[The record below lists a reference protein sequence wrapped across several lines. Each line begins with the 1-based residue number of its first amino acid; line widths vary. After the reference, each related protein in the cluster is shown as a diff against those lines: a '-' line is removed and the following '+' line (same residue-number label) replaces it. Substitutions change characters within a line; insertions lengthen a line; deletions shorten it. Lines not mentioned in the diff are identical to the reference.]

1 MKKLI
6 LCSSACI
13 FGLALAKAQTGGLYK
28 NTLKVGVS
36 GGVAVPNNNAAASA
50 GLDLS
55 YQYLAT
61 NHFGIGIATG
71 YNQFFGKNKDI
82 SNVTLKNNSF
92 GVVPVA
98 ALFRLYPKSH
108 GFYAGADIGY
118 GIITGD
124 KYVAS
129 NATVQRPDGGFYLRP
144 QIGYHNRDWNFFVQY
159 SKVFTG
165 DNGKIIVGNE
175 SQKYNAGV
183 LGIGVAYNIGLGN

>member
-6 LCSSACI
+6 LFSVCI
-13 FGLALAKAQTGGLYK
+13 FGLTLAKAQTGGLYK
-28 NTLKVGVS
+28 NTLKAGLS
-36 GGVAVPNNNAAASA
+36 GGVAVPGNNAAAGA
-50 GLDLS
+50 GIDLS

-71 YNQFFGKNKDI
+71 YSRFFGKNKDI
-82 SNVTLKNNSF
+82 SNTTLKNNSF

-98 ALFRLYPKSH
+98 ALFRLYPKAK

-118 GIITGD
+118 GIITGN
-124 KYVAS
+124 KYVAE
-129 NATVQRPDGGFYLRP
+129 NASVQRPDGGFYLRP
-144 QIGYHNRDWNFFVQY
+144 QMGYHNRDWNFFVQY

-165 DNGKIIVGNE
+165 DNGKIIVGSQ
-175 SQKYNAGV
+175 SQKYNAGA